1 MRQGPQAHGS
11 EAASAQRVTC
21 THECWALDWLLG
33 SALSTQR
40 LQRPRGTVGEA
51 ESSNETHASWEPC
64 TPSPVC
70 RLAQTPQQRGMRPPV
85 FTLRMKHATCLVD
98 PATAW
103 GGGLQTVAVHLP
115 AGAQPAWRW
124 DEQVEGRLKCGKAEC
139 PRVYPASFWK
149 QILRPGL
156 SAAFP
161 GKPSSRGRP
170 RRRVA
175 RLGARAT
182 EGPWA
187 EGTGLP
193 AVSVQEGAGIF
204 RPHPSGH

>member
-11 EAASAQRVTC
+11 EAASLQHVTC

-40 LQRPRGTVGEA
+40 LQRPRVTVGEA
-51 ESSNETHASWEPC
+51 ESSKETHASWEPC

-85 FTLRMKHATCLVD
+85 FTLRVKHATCLVD

-115 AGAQPAWRW
+115 AGVQPAWRW

-149 QILRPGL
+149 QILLEADPETRTQCSL
-156 SAAFP
+156 
-161 GKPSSRGRP
+161 P
-170 RRRVA
+170 RKA
-175 RLGARAT
+175 QQQGQAQ
-182 EGPWA
+182 A
-187 EGTGLP
+187 EGGQ
-193 AVSVQEGAGIF
+193 AGCKGHRGALGGGH
-204 RPHPSGH
+204 RPPRCVCSGGSWDI